1 MPTPVKELDVTK
13 IMPREKHPAIFNT
26 FDSLN
31 PGESFILINDHDPRP
46 LKNQFMYERADCF
59 NWEYVEQGPQTWR
72 VRLTKTK

>member
-1 MPTPVKELDVTK
+1 MTASVKELDVTK
-13 IMPREKHPAIFNT
+13 IMPREKHPAIFST

-46 LKNQFMYERADCF
+46 LKNQFMYERAEQF